1 MVNIQQLTAGYSDK
15 DVIRGFS
22 LLVTEGHIVFL
33 LGRNGSGKTT
43 FIKSLCS
50 EIPYSG
56 KIEIAGTDIKQLKPK
71 VRAGLIAN
79 LPQLTQTNFDIS
91 VLELVIAGKFHQKKL
106 LEDYSKA
113 DVAEATAV
121 INALGFAS
129 PEQSILA
136 LSGGEQQMIWLA
148 QVSMQNTPLIV
159 LDEPTQ
165 HLDLYYKKQVF
176 NQLKTWVNQGK
187 TIFVSTHDI
196 QYLSQFPKAKVL
208 FFQKHKTPVMYLNSS
223 ENLEFII
230 KSIEQGS

>member
-1 MVNIQQLTAGYSDK
+1 LS
-15 DVIRGFS
+15 
-22 LLVTEGHIVFL
+22 VTEGEIVFL

-50 EIPYSG
+50 EIAYQG

-106 LEDYSKA
+106 LEDYSKT
-113 DVAEATAV
+113 DEAEAIAA
-121 INALGFAS
+121 IESLGFAQ
-129 PEQSILA
+129 PQQSILT

-176 NQLKTWVNQGK
+176 NQLETWVNEGK
-187 TIFVSTHDI
+187 TILVSTHDI
-196 QYLSQFPKAKVL
+196 QYLAQFPKARLL
-208 FFQKHKTPVMYLNSS
+208 FFQKYKTPVLYSNTP
-223 ENLEFII
+223 ENLDFII

>member
-1 MVNIQQLTAGYSDK
+1 MVNIQQLTAGYSGK

-22 LLVTEGHIVFL
+22 LSVTEGEIVFL

-50 EIPYSG
+50 EMPYQG
-56 KIEIAGTDIKQLKPK
+56 KIEVAGNDIKQLKPK

-79 LPQLTQTNFDIS
+79 LPQLTYTNFDIS

-113 DVAEATAV
+113 DEAEAIAA
-121 INALGFAS
+121 IEALGFAQ
-129 PEQSILA
+129 PEQSILT

-165 HLDLYYKKQVF
+165 HLDLYFTKQVF
-176 NQLKTWVNQGK
+176 NQLETWVNQGK
-187 TIFVSTHDI
+187 TILVSTHDI
-196 QYLSQFPKAKVL
+196 QYLAQFPKARLL
-208 FFQKHKTPVMYLNSS
+208 FFQKYKVPVLYSNTP
-223 ENLEFII
+223 ENLDIII

>member
-1 MVNIQQLTAGYSDK
+1 MVNIQQLTAGYSGK

-22 LLVTEGHIVFL
+22 LSVTEGDIVFL

-50 EIPYSG
+50 EIPYLG
-56 KIEIAGTDIKQLKPK
+56 KIEVAGTDIKQLKPK

-106 LEDYSKA
+106 LEDYSKT
-113 DVAEATAV
+113 DEAEAVAA
-121 INALGFAS
+121 IKALEFS
-129 PEQSILA
+129 KPEQSILT

-165 HLDLYYKKQVF
+165 HLDLFYKKQVF

-187 TIFVSTHDI
+187 TIIVSTHDI
-196 QYLSQFPKAKVL
+196 QYLSQFPMAKLL
-208 FFQKHKTPVMYLNSS
+208 FFKKYETPVLYSNNP
-223 ENLEFII
+223 ENLDFII